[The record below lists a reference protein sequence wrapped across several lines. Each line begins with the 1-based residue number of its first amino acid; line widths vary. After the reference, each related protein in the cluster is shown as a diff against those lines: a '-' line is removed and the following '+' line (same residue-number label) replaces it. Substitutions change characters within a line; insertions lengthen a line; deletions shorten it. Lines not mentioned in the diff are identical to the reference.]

1 MITANE
7 ARAISIASTA
17 EIIAEIDK
25 LIREA
30 AEKKWRRITI
40 PRGYVMFSG
49 TSSMCFKN
57 PEVREVLM
65 DAGYAVITKCN
76 DGTIPSYIEVSW

>member
-7 ARAISIASTA
+7 ARAISIPSTA

-30 AEKKWRRITI
+30 AEKKWRRITV
-40 PRGYVMFSG
+40 PREYVMSSA
-49 TSSMCFKN
+49 SSMRFKN
-57 PEVREVLM
+57 PEVQEVLLN
-65 DAGYAVITKCN
+65 AGYVVISKCN